1 MMVNTKRKPRYSLA
15 DLLAECKSDEPMP
28 ADMVE
33 WEHMPDVGKELW
45 PGLDEGSPAE
55 RDTQGQG

>member
-1 MMVNTKRKPRYSLA
+1 MMVNNKRKSRYSLA
-15 DLLAECKSDEPMP
+15 DLLAECKPDEPMP

-45 PGLDEGSPAE
+45 PRLTEGSSAE
-55 RDTQGQG
+55 RDDQGQG